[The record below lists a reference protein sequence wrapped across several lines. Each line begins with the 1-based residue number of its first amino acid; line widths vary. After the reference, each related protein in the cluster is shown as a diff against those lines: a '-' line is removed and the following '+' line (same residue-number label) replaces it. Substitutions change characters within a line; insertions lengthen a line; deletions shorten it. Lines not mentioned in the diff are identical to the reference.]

1 MQRPTV
7 RLSTIW
13 ELVPQPLF
21 AEVEALTARF
31 YQSSKENLQM
41 NKDPLSDA
49 LAKSLQDEST
59 VVDKRFE
66 TSGQRSRRAGRP
78 RPGPPRQ
85 AKPPKKIP
93 VIRDTFSFP
102 EFDYVLLSELQAA
115 LLKNGHNVSKS
126 ELVRAGLKALAQMRP
141 AQLIKTAKAV
151 EKLKPGRSRGS
162 S

>member
-1 MQRPTV
+1 
-7 RLSTIW
+7 
-13 ELVPQPLF
+13 
-21 AEVEALTARF
+21 
-31 YQSSKENLQM
+31 M

-66 TSGQRSRRAGRP
+66 RADSVLGGQGGH
-78 RPGPPRQ
+78 GPVRHAKP
-85 AKPPKKIP
+85 KPPKKIP

-126 ELVRAGLKALAQMRP
+126 ELVRAGLKALAQMMP
-141 AQLIKTAKAV
+141 SQLIKTAKAV

>member
-1 MQRPTV
+1 
-7 RLSTIW
+7 
-13 ELVPQPLF
+13 
-21 AEVEALTARF
+21 
-31 YQSSKENLQM
+31 M

-66 TSGQRSRRAGRP
+66 RADSVLGGQGGH
-78 RPGPPRQ
+78 GPVRHAKP
-85 AKPPKKIP
+85 KPPKNIP

>member
-1 MQRPTV
+1 
-7 RLSTIW
+7 
-13 ELVPQPLF
+13 
-21 AEVEALTARF
+21 
-31 YQSSKENLQM
+31 M
-41 NKDPLSDA
+41 NKDPLSGA

-59 VVDKRFE
+59 AVDKRLE
-66 TSGQRSRRAGRP
+66 RADSVLGGQGVH
-78 RPGPPRQ
+78 GPVRH
-85 AKPPKKIP
+85 AKPKPAKKIP

-102 EFDYVLLSELQAA
+102 EFDYALLSELQAS

-126 ELVRAGLKALAQMRP
+126 ELVRAGLKTLAQMRP

>member
-1 MQRPTV
+1 
-7 RLSTIW
+7 
-13 ELVPQPLF
+13 
-21 AEVEALTARF
+21 
-31 YQSSKENLQM
+31 M

-66 TSGQRSRRAGRP
+66 RADSVLGRQSGH
-78 RPGPPRQ
+78 GPVRHAKP
-85 AKPPKKIP
+85 KPPKKIP

>member
-1 MQRPTV
+1 
-7 RLSTIW
+7 
-13 ELVPQPLF
+13 
-21 AEVEALTARF
+21 
-31 YQSSKENLQM
+31 M

-49 LAKSLQDEST
+49 LAKSLQNEST
-59 VVDKRFE
+59 AVDKRFE
-66 TSGQRSRRAGRP
+66 RADSVLGGQGGHGSVRHAKP
-78 RPGPPRQ
+78 
-85 AKPPKKIP
+85 KPPKKIP

-102 EFDYVLLSELQAA
+102 EFDYALLSELQAA

>member
-1 MQRPTV
+1 
-7 RLSTIW
+7 
-13 ELVPQPLF
+13 
-21 AEVEALTARF
+21 
-31 YQSSKENLQM
+31 M
-41 NKDPLSDA
+41 NKDPLSGA
-49 LAKSLQDEST
+49 LAKSLQDESAA
-59 VVDKRFE
+59 VDKRFE
-66 TSGQRSRRAGRP
+66 RADSVLGGQGGH
-78 RPGPPRQ
+78 GPVRHAKP
-85 AKPPKKIP
+85 KPPKKIP

>member
-1 MQRPTV
+1 
-7 RLSTIW
+7 
-13 ELVPQPLF
+13 
-21 AEVEALTARF
+21 
-31 YQSSKENLQM
+31 M

-66 TSGQRSRRAGRP
+66 RADSVLGGQGGH
-78 RPGPPRQ
+78 GPVRHAKP
-85 AKPPKKIP
+85 KPPKKIP

-151 EKLKPGRSRGS
+151 EKLKPGRSSGS